1 MIHCGL
7 SLIDVPVPA
16 SEPSRPA
23 AGPRICA
30 VSYVNTSPLVWGLL
44 HDHATPSKTRPT
56 GFTLTFAPPAECAD
70 QVWSERADVGLIP
83 VARLLPSQN
92 ETSGPLL
99 SVADVGIACEGP
111 VRSILLITKVPF
123 RQIRT
128 LASDE
133 NSRSSLNLARV
144 ILRDVYGVRPTVFA
158 APPLLEPMLES
169 ADAALLIGDPAL
181 YLEPSQLPYEWID
194 LGQAWYE
201 LTRLPMVFAV
211 WAGRERWLQPEIAQL
226 FADSYAYGKA
236 RVAEIVARESVTRR
250 MEGGLVQDYL
260 TRSIRYEIGE
270 RERAGMKSYLE
281 LVRDIMKETS

>member
-7 SLIDVPVPA
+7 SLIEAPA
-16 SEPSRPA
+16 PILEPSRHA

-44 HDHATPSKTRPT
+44 HDSRTLSQTRPT
-56 GFTLTFAPPAECAD
+56 GFELAFAPPARCAD
-70 QVWSERADVGLIP
+70 EVWAERADVGLIP

-92 ETSGPLL
+92 ETSGPLVP
-99 SVADVGIACEGP
+99 VADVGIACEGP
-111 VRSILLITKVPF
+111 VRSILLIAKVPF

-133 NSRSSLNLARV
+133 NSRSSLNLARI

-158 APPLLEPMLES
+158 AAPVLETMLES

-201 LTRLPMVFAV
+201 LTRLPMVFAL
-211 WAGRERWLQPEIAQL
+211 WAARERWARPEMAQL
-226 FADSYAYGKA
+226 FANSYAYGKS
-236 RVAEIVARESVTRR
+236 RVAEIVARESVKRH
-250 MEGGLVQDYL
+250 MDAGLVREYL

-270 RERAGMKSYLE
+270 REWAGMESYLE